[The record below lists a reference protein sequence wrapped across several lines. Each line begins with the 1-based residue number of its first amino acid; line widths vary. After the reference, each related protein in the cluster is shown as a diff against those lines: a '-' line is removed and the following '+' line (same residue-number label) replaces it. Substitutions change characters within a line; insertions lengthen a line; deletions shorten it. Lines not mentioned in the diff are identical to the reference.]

1 MFGQPSKASGT
12 SEKLVQ
18 SHVGHVRGCVA
29 IEEISALEQNLDEVV
44 HIAGLAHVVHELIN
58 VNVAQ
63 VQIGGQNALGHQGR
77 HGLSR
82 GLWSHGMRL
91 MRVVGG
97 RSGVIGSLL
106 ATLAV
111 LLHAARAVLVRD
123 EVALQGTT
131 LAEGLVAVGMRA
143 GERTVVRVGA
153 EVVAIMILAE
163 HVLATSFTDK
173 EGLASV
179 YGQVTVKVRLTG
191 VGLRQECDEAM
202 PVSVGTLKAVAV
214 ERGAA
219 GCLSY
224 LVTTGAVVNL
234 AALAALAGGF
244 ANGRGRRCQLS
255 WLLDLL
261 PMPMPMMVVRLGVL
275 MDMLLLMLGLRLLKG
290 LGSIGRLDGSGKLE
304 KVGLSQIVK
313 VEEGQ
318 VA

>member
-191 VGLRQECDEAM
+191 VGL
-202 PVSVGTLKAVAV
+202 
-214 ERGAA
+214 
-219 GCLSY
+219 
-224 LVTTGAVVNL
+224 VTTGAVVNL

>member
-1 MFGQPSKASGT
+1 MFGQPSKANGT

-44 HIAGLAHVVHELIN
+44 HIAGMAHVVHELIN
-58 VNVAQ
+58 VNAAQ

-82 GLWSHGMRL
+82 GLGSHGMRL

-97 RSGVIGSLL
+97 RSSVIGSLL

-173 EGLASV
+173 KGLAPV
-179 YGQVTVKVRLTG
+179 YGQVTVKVRLPG
-191 VGLRQECDEAM
+191 VG
-202 PVSVGTLKAVAV
+202 
-214 ERGAA
+214 
-219 GCLSY
+219 
-224 LVTTGAVVNL
+224 LVTTGAIVNL

-261 PMPMPMMVVRLGVL
+261 PMPMMVVRLGVL
-275 MDMLLLMLGLRLLKG
+275 MDMLLMLGLRLLKG
-290 LGSIGRLDGSGKLE
+290 LGIGRLDGSGKLE

-318 VA
+318 VACIKSRHGCGGAREHC

>member
-191 VGLRQECDEAM
+191 VGL
-202 PVSVGTLKAVAV
+202 
-214 ERGAA
+214 
-219 GCLSY
+219 
-224 LVTTGAVVNL
+224 VTTGAVVNL

-261 PMPMPMMVVRLGVL
+261 PMPMMVVRLGVL
-275 MDMLLLMLGLRLLKG
+275 MDMLLMLGLRLLKG
-290 LGSIGRLDGSGKLE
+290 LGIGRLDGSGKLE

-318 VA
+318 VACIKSRHGCGGAREHC

>member
-191 VGLRQECDEAM
+191 VGL
-202 PVSVGTLKAVAV
+202 
-214 ERGAA
+214 
-219 GCLSY
+219 
-224 LVTTGAVVNL
+224 VTTGAVVNL

-304 KVGLSQIVK
+304 KVG
-313 VEEGQ
+313 
-318 VA
+318 